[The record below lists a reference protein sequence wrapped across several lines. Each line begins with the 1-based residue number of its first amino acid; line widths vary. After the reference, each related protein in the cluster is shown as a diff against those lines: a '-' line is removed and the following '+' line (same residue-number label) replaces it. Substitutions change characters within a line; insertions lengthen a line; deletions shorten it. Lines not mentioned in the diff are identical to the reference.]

1 MANDVDPFAHIDAA
15 QPAADPFGHIDAP
28 GPAKPMMGAA
38 ARIGTGMKDPV
49 VGGAQL
55 LRNVTPDFIAK
66 PLDRLNDYLGM
77 GALPTNA
84 NVQAREA
91 DIAATTPSGARSET
105 TLDDQGRPSH
115 QPAKAVGGADPL
127 RMLGQ
132 TLSPINY
139 LGAAAKSPM
148 VAGALMGATTGA
160 TTPVDKGQF
169 WPEKAKQVVVGGAV
183 GSVLGA
189 AGSAIGPAFRAD
201 AQKLLDAGVLLTP
214 GQMAG
219 RIPRRTEEAAKSL
232 PITGMF
238 IRGAE
243 MRTMDSFNR
252 ATVNRAL
259 DPLGVKVAGDLHGHD
274 LIAAGQR
281 ALDDAYHSILPNMNF
296 DMAKD
301 PGFVTAEQ
309 NLISLT
315 RSMPA
320 PQVQQF
326 DQLLRDRVATRLAPT
341 GTAHGETIKQVDS
354 ELGHVAS
361 EYMRSPDPG
370 HREYGTAVAELRNII
385 RDSLKRQN
393 PAYADKLDAADAAYA
408 MMVRIEGAAARRP
421 TSAGRFTPSD
431 LLASVKASDKSVRK
445 RRFARGD
452 ALLQDWGDSAQEVIG
467 NHMPDSGTTER
478 AAYDVLGGGGVLF
491 AEPHIAAGLA
501 AASAPYTKP
510 AQAALN
516 VWANPAGWRQ
526 SAAQFV
532 NRTAP
537 LAAPGAAVAATTGMT
552 P

>member
-1 MANDVDPFAHIDAA
+1 
-15 QPAADPFGHIDAP
+15 
-28 GPAKPMMGAA
+28 MMTPLQ
-38 ARIGTGMKDPV
+38 RFGTGLNDPPT
-49 VGGAQL
+49 GAAQL
-55 LRNVTPDFIAK
+55 LRNATPDVIAK
-66 PLDRLNDYLGM
+66 PIDRLGSALGM
-77 GALPTNA
+77 APPPTNE
-84 NVQAREA
+84 NVAAREA
-91 DIAATTPSGARSET
+91 DIAATTPSDPRSET
-105 TLDDQGRPSH
+105 TLDEKGRAIH
-115 QPAKAVGGADPL
+115 QPAKTTGGADPL

-132 TLSPINY
+132 IASPINY

-148 VAGALMGATTGA
+148 VAGALMGATAGA

-169 WPEKAKQVVVGGAV
+169 WSEKAKQVGVGAVVGAG
-183 GSVLGA
+183 LGA
-189 AGSAIGPAFRAD
+189 AGSAVGPTFRAD
-201 AQKLLDAGVLLTP
+201 AQKLLDAGVSLTP

-243 MRTMDSFNR
+243 LRTMDSFNR
-252 ATVNRAL
+252 ATVNRL
-259 DPLGVKVAGDLHGHD
+259 LEPLGVKVADDLHGHD

-281 ALDDAYHSILPNMNF
+281 ALDDTYHSILPNMKF
-296 DMAKD
+296 DLAKD
-301 PGFVTAEQ
+301 PAFAAAEQ
-309 NLISLT
+309 NLVDLT

-326 DQLLRDRVATRLAPT
+326 DTLLRDRVATRLAPT
-341 GTAHGETIKQVDS
+341 GTADGETIKQVDS
-354 ELGHVAS
+354 ELSHVAS

-370 HREYGTAVAELRNII
+370 HREYGRAVAELRNIL

-393 PAYADKLDAADAAYA
+393 PAFADKLDATDAAYA

-478 AAYDVLGGGGVLF
+478 AAYDVLGGGGLLF
-491 AEPHIAAGLA
+491 AKPQIAAGLA
-501 AASAPYTKP
+501 AASVPYTKP
-510 AQAALN
+510 AQAAVN
-516 VWANPAGWRQ
+516 MWAKPAGWRQ
-526 SAAQFV
+526 SAARFV
-532 NRTAP
+532 NQAAPP
-537 LAAPGAAVAATTGMT
+537 LAPAAAVGATEGMER
-552 P
+552 